1 MSGINFYFLT
11 VTQSKNNFSSYG
23 LVNSKTLSKI
33 NTNCLEQTMLKGNNN
48 VIINIKKDDTLED
61 NCIALS
67 MVTRKLCSYCL
78 DTTNSFEYIDCVE
91 KYPFPLEKIVF
102 TINSFNSLETIDV
115 DCVALSEGLKNILS
129 NSSIN
134 IGQILAA
141 IMYKVKFTIDKFV
154 FYDDDKIVERQTGF
168 ICGTTQYEFNK
179 GIGIKLVN
187 KESNSN
193 NQIFNTNFDFKEL
206 DIGGMDKELTTILR
220 RVFMSRVLP
229 SEIIRKLNITHVK
242 GLIMFGPPGTGK
254 TLIARQ
260 LSKCLKA
267 KSIKII
273 NGPELLSKW
282 LGESEKQIRELF
294 AGAEADQKSGEE
306 GLHVIIFDEFDSVA
320 MKRGSGGGVG
330 ADVNNK
336 IVTQLLSK
344 IDGVDSLNNILL
356 IGMTNRLDMLDPAIL
371 RPGRFEVHVEIALP
385 DETGRQEI
393 LVIHTKQLYKEKCI
407 SAEVNL
413 GELAFLT
420 KNYTGAELEGIV
432 KEARSYAINEIVDL
446 KNLSKKIEI
455 GNVFV
460 TREHFLKA
468 IDNYTPKFGV
478 STDNLDY
485 YLQNGIVN
493 YSDEFT
499 EMSKHLCEFVDNFRT
514 NNKKILSSIGI
525 FGCSGSGKTAF
536 STWLA
541 KYTNFPYVKII
552 SNNDIAGYS
561 ESAKN
566 DYIKDVFEQGY
577 LSELSVIVIDSV
589 DTIIEYY
596 RDEITGTL
604 RFMNSVYNVIKT
616 YIKKNPTKPKHKMLI
631 ILNTEP
637 MTGFDFNKYLIINVE
652 MPLFNKGGE
661 FIPIKTLE

>member
-1 MSGINFYFLT
+1 MSSIKLT
-11 VTQSKNNFSSYG
+11 VTQSKNSFSTYG
-23 LVNSKTLSKI
+23 FVNGKTLSTI
-33 NTNCLEQTMLKGNNN
+33 NSNNLEVVMLKGDNGI
-48 VIINIKKDDTLED
+48 IINIKKDDALE
-61 NCIALS
+61 NNYIALS
-67 MVTRKLCSYCL
+67 MHTRKICSYCL
-78 DTTNSFEYIDCVE
+78 ETSNDFEYISSVQQF
-91 KYPFPLEKIVF
+91 PFPLEKIVF
-102 TINSFNSLETIDV
+102 TISPFYSSETKDV
-115 DCVALSEGLKNILS
+115 DCTDLSEGLKKVLS
-129 NSSIN
+129 NTSIN
-134 IGQILAA
+134 IGQILGVSS
-141 IMYKVKFTIDKFV
+141 YGVKLTIDKFL
-154 FYDDDKIVERQTGF
+154 FYDDETIEERQNGF
-168 ICGTTQYEFNK
+168 ICGATEYDFNK
-179 GIGIKLVN
+179 GTGIKLVN
-187 KESNSN
+187 KKSTSN

-220 RVFMSRVLP
+220 RVFISRVLP
-229 SEIIRKLNITHVK
+229 SDIIAKLKITHVK
-242 GLIMFGPPGTGK
+242 GLIMYGPPGTGK

-282 LGESEKQIRELF
+282 LGETEKQVRELF
-294 AGAEADQKSGEE
+294 AEAEADQKSGED

-320 MKRGSGGGVG
+320 MKRGSTGGVSG
-330 ADVNNK
+330 DVNNK

-385 DETGRQEI
+385 DESGRQEI
-393 LVIHTKQLYKEKCI
+393 LAIHTKQLYKEKCI

-413 GELAFLT
+413 GELASLT
-420 KNYTGAELEGIV
+420 KNYTGAELEGLV
-432 KEARSYAINEIVDL
+432 KEARSYAVNEIVDL

-455 GNVFV
+455 DSVFV

-468 IDNYTPKFGV
+468 VSNYTPKFGV

-493 YSDEFT
+493 YSDEFVELSNT
-499 EMSKHLCEFVDNFRT
+499 VCKFVDDFRA
-514 NNKKILSSIGI
+514 NDKKMLSSVGI

-577 LSELSVIVIDSV
+577 LSELSVVVIDSV

-604 RFMNSVYNVIKT
+604 RFMNSVYNVLKT

-637 MTGFDFNKYLIINVE
+637 MTGFDFNKYLNINVE
-652 MPLFNKGGE
+652 MPLLEKDGE
-661 FIPIKTLE
+661 LVPIKMTY